1 MKSIEKTNISVPERR
16 RMTLRDYYR
25 QLPDANTVAPRK
37 ELVQRVARRC
47 NVPTSTARAWLRYG
61 NQPRRE
67 VRDLVVKVLQEETGI
82 APEDM
87 WED

>member
-25 QLPDANTVAPRK
+25 QLPLASRIAPRK
-37 ELVQRVARRC
+37 ELVQRVADRC
-47 NVPTSTARAWLRYG
+47 GVPVSTARAWLRYG

-67 VRDLVVKVLQEETGI
+67 VRDFVVKVLQEETGI